1 MLRGQTLKEELS
13 NPIRLL
19 KCLADTS
26 PDRISLIGLHQRMT
40 YSELFTNAVNLSE
53 YLQTYNCNQK
63 VIGIVMESSI
73 DRIVAIIAI
82 WIKKCTVLA
91 FDPQIQPESF
101 IIERLKENNV
111 DLVISNCNARNRFA
125 PNVINY
131 EEAMS
136 FVPRTRTINLND
148 LSSLDILC
156 ILYTSGSEGKPKKI
170 ELRSESLIVRLFWQW
185 QTLPWQKK
193 EIALHKTSILFV
205 DSWTEVWGAILKGVP
220 LVIAGEQQK
229 MDVNSLLNLIDNF
242 KVTRIIL
249 VPGVLEI
256 LLQSGR
262 SLPHLQTIIS
272 SGEKL
277 PLKLAT
283 ECLKFWSDKLLV
295 NLYGMTE
302 VTGDASFEVYRSIP
316 DLNAKTYNCA
326 PSVGQPVFNTN
337 IYIVKEER
345 ICNEREIGE
354 ICISGDLLV
363 TANVTNNKYSNE
375 KKHSRI
381 FYTGDHGLI
390 RDGRLYVLG
399 RKDDELK
406 LAGARVQPSQISE
419 ELIKFSGIIE
429 AFAFGLNNRLI
440 LFYSSDKSI
449 SNEDV
454 ERFLIERLPSY
465 MIPAIIEKIDSLPKQ
480 PHTGKIDRQKI
491 KDIYTSQFLL
501 DKYNEDAPP
510 DNVLSIIAKS
520 LKLDPSTTDIGAYTF
535 QQLGGNSISAM
546 HASALLA
553 EEGLIVHASQLFNCG
568 QLKNLTAITSVPYSI
583 AEDYEILPLE
593 NIPNPERGI
602 KLVAHSFAL
611 SNPLDV
617 LACTSEQSLVR
628 LITAMFP
635 AIRGDQLSSAC
646 FYKKNLVGI
655 QFTMNVSNEEPPQQI
670 KLWQKT
676 PVGAINT
683 AAEAAPLDFARNYGG
698 LWADSVLT
706 AINSELLQ
714 PEQRMEVL
722 EKLFMNEIDVVK
734 SKGFDGILT
743 VNSHPVTAVSLI
755 QYIKNRLF
763 LMYLLSNRIWQKRFS
778 IIRSLVK
785 FMPLVGNIQM
795 EQHHFPEL

>member
-1 MLRGQTLKEELS
+1 MLRGQTLQEELS
-13 NPIRLL
+13 NPVRLL
-19 KCLADTS
+19 KSLADTS
-26 PDRISLIGLHQRMT
+26 PDRISLIGLHQRIS
-40 YSELFTNAVNLSE
+40 YSELFTNALNLSE

-73 DRIVAIIAI
+73 ERIVAIIAV
-82 WIKKCTVLA
+82 WIKKCIVLA

-101 IIERLKENNV
+101 IIERIKENNV
-111 DLVISNCNARNRFA
+111 DLVISNCNARNHFA
-125 PNVINY
+125 PIVINY
-131 EEAMS
+131 KEAMNS
-136 FVPRTRTINLND
+136 IPMTRTINLND
-148 LSSLDILC
+148 LSSGDVLC

-170 ELRSESLIVRLFWQW
+170 ELRSESLIVRLVWQW

-220 LVIAGEQQK
+220 LVIASEQQK
-229 MDVNSLLNLIDNF
+229 MDVNSLLNLIDSF
-242 KVTRIIL
+242 KITRIVL
-249 VPGVLEI
+249 VPSVLDL

-262 SLPHLQTIIS
+262 SLPNLQTIIS

-283 ECLKFWSDKLLV
+283 DCLKFWNDKLLV

-302 VTGDASFEVYRSIP
+302 VTGDVTFEVFRSIP
-316 DLNAKTYNCA
+316 DLNSKIYNCA

-337 IYIVKEER
+337 IYIVKENR

-363 TANVTNNKYSNE
+363 TANVTDNKYSNE
-375 KKHSRI
+375 GKHSRI

-390 RDGRLYVLG
+390 REGRVYVLG

-406 LAGARVQPSQISE
+406 LAGARVQPSQVSE
-419 ELIKFSGIIE
+419 ELLKMPAISE
-429 AFAFGLNNRLI
+429 AFAMGLDNRLI
-440 LFYSSDKSI
+440 LYYTSDNSI
-449 SNEDV
+449 TNEDA
-454 ERFLIERLPSY
+454 ENFLIERLPSY
-465 MIPAIIEKIDSLPKQ
+465 MVPSIIEKIDSLPKQ

-491 KDIYTSQFLL
+491 RDLYQSQFLI
-501 DKYNEDAPP
+501 DRQNEDAFS
-510 DNVLSIIAKS
+510 DKILIIIAKS
-520 LKLDPSTTDIGAYTF
+520 LKLDSSTTDIAAYTF

-553 EEGLIVHASQLFNCG
+553 EEGMTIHASQLFNCG
-568 QLKNLTAITSVPYSI
+568 QLKNLTAISSIPYSI
-583 AEDYEILPLE
+583 AEDYEIFPLE
-593 NIPNPERGI
+593 SIPNPERGI

-670 KLWQKT
+670 RLWQKT

-683 AAEAAPLDFARNYGG
+683 AAEAAPLDFAKNYGG

-722 EKLFMNEIDVVK
+722 EKLFINEINVVK
-734 SKGFDGILT
+734 SRGINGILT
-743 VNSHPVTAVSLI
+743 VNSHPVTADLAETFFDYKIVSKI
-755 QYIKNRLF
+755 HASSWKH
-763 LMYLLSNRIWQKRFS
+763 SDGTTPFS
-778 IIRSLVK
+778 RALNNYYVLGMVK
-785 FMPLVGNIQM
+785 ILT
-795 EQHHFPEL
+795 